1 MYVKDVADGEI
12 KADNI
17 REWLKSLRPQNQWK
31 PSKEQMKALDFAIDC
46 TIYPEFQKQR
56 MALRELLEQLKS
68 L

>member
-31 PSKEQMKALDFAIDC
+31 PSKEQMEALKNCCNGWEDNSNGILDSLYNDLKAL
-46 TIYPEFQKQR
+46 
-56 MALRELLEQLKS
+56 
-68 L
+68 